1 LPSAEEVVERWTDIQ
16 QKFFETVQG
25 EYIPKFI
32 LERKFDIEEELE
44 IEEIELLFMALD
56 LGVKEAEE
64 KLIKLGFWGD
74 YENMK
79 NQYLR
84 KLTTYN
90 KHKAEKTKI
99 NINVAKNDY
108 YVMLA
113 SVRKA
118 GFNVQSDM
126 LLVEWCG
133 ILNEIKESNVR

>member
-1 LPSAEEVVERWTDIQ
+1 MERWTEIQ
-16 QKFFETVQG
+16 QKFFETVQS

-32 LERKFDIEEELE
+32 TERKFDIEEELE

-56 LGVKEAEE
+56 LGSQEAED

-84 KLTTYN
+84 KLTIYN
-90 KHKAEKTKI
+90 KHKLERESKS
-99 NINVAKNDY
+99 NVVVKNDY
-108 YVMLA
+108 YMMLA

-118 GFNVQSDM
+118 GFTVQSDM
-126 LLVEWCG
+126 LLIEWCG
-133 ILNEIKESNVR
+133 ILNEITESNAQKR